1 MSCSY
6 LFFSFLQLRL
16 QENLLHAYS
25 QTSGTHNQEF
35 HIGGE
40 QHKCE
45 RAIREG
51 GIESLGADC
60 RTVSNGPTW
69 DNELITF
76 YHEFP
81 TIFEVFPPL
90 AQRRQ
95 PCIPSIQCITYNS
108 LIRWAAM
115 S

>member
-6 LFFSFLQLRL
+6 LFFSFLQLCL
-16 QENLLHAYS
+16 QENLLHAYF

-35 HIGGE
+35 HISGE

-51 GIESLGADC
+51 GIDSLGADC

-69 DNELITF
+69 DNELI
-76 YHEFP
+76 
-81 TIFEVFPPL
+81 IFTMNV
-90 AQRRQ
+90 R
-95 PCIPSIQCITYNS
+95 PSLKFFRLLHKGDNFVYLVYNVS
-108 LIRWAAM
+108 LIIL
-115 S
+115 

>member
-6 LFFSFLQLRL
+6 LFFSFLQLCL

-35 HIGGE
+35 HISGE
-40 QHKCE
+40 QHKYE

-51 GIESLGADC
+51 GIDSLGADC

-69 DNELITF
+69 DNELI
-76 YHEFP
+76 
-81 TIFEVFPPL
+81 IFTDHL
-90 AQRRQ
+90 
-95 PCIPSIQCITYNS
+95 
-108 LIRWAAM
+108 
-115 S
+115 